1 MAISFF
7 IGIFIYLITN
17 KNEEENRYPLPMY
30 YLKIKNNFIK
40 IYYKFYLDTY
50 VVQFAIQAKFL
61 ITSL

>member
-50 VVQFAIQAKFL
+50 VV
-61 ITSL
+61 

>member
-17 KNEEENRYPLPMY
+17 KIKEENRYPLPMY

-40 IYYKFYLDTY
+40 IYYDFYLDTY
-50 VVQFAIQAKFL
+50 VL
-61 ITSL
+61 